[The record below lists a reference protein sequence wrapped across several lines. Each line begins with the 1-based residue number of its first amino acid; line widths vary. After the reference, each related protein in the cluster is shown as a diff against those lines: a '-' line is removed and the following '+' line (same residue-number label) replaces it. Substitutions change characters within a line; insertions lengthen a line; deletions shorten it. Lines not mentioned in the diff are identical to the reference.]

1 MTKFAKILLLILLL
15 FTFSCE
21 KPQINNEINQQ
32 EQVSKG
38 TIKATTTY
46 VGTKE
51 TYVKW
56 CNYYICDINQLD
68 LIMTLTQQSH
78 EASMNGNYAGE
89 LTLSNTLRNSIQPI
103 YQTTSDNFQFS
114 YDIAPGTYIV
124 MSERY
129 IYYDYSNIY
138 PEKTDVIGS
147 SPLGFLY
154 KVIQVESNQITSVA
168 FVFQDY
174 KPQ

>member
-1 MTKFAKILLLILLL
+1 
-15 FTFSCE
+15 
-21 KPQINNEINQQ
+21 
-32 EQVSKG
+32 
-38 TIKATTTY
+38 
-46 VGTKE
+46 
-51 TYVKW
+51 
-56 CNYYICDINQLD
+56 
-68 LIMTLTQQSH
+68 MTLTQQSH